1 MGLLVKLQDGDTQL
15 KSLKFGKDRPN
26 GGDSGQPF
34 VQSSIDGKQG
44 SFAQLDNDFL
54 WRGGIRA
61 PLAAAQDTSRL
72 TQFLFNIKSPDGF
85 LFTTKQN
92 LLSRTGI
99 KTEASKGV
107 AYGNSTIN
115 EGIYNPLSTIAQ
127 AGVNYLGFHYNKQGI
142 DPTGTF
148 PNLNI
153 ITYQEALRDQSIE
166 NFQDTNRLVKLNNLL
181 TINDNTTTEL
191 NGVKKYSLNGP
202 GESIILSYSGGP
214 GSQIGTGTTYIRY
227 ATDSKGLVPL
237 KTGINIPKAGKPLDQ
252 IEQDKFQLPIGA
264 SSTFNNASSQQ
275 VPILATDQIDGLLNI
290 SGYNSYAY
298 NFLPDVYQSG
308 SLTPIDGIDSYLTRS
323 QAIIERSS
331 GSVVYVSPINN
342 LLRAAGLGTT
352 AGVDGSG
359 RQIVVDPI
367 YDITLG
373 HFVAVGAKDSGETS
387 PGTVLGQYSSENTLF
402 NDNLNQKYTTSPKD
416 HKRGYLANLDKNS
429 GYYYDSQ
436 GNLSYVLNQY
446 PRGIAPDFRKTSR
459 KVRGFIDA
467 PEGDFTVY
475 DKITE
480 SSDYIGA
487 NAKLVDKIYYGRNAQ
502 KRISAPINNGI
513 DLIPFR
519 IIIVNPLAPNS
530 SKSIL
535 NFRAYIDDFSDS
547 YSADWTEQTYM
558 GRAEK
563 FYRYTGFDR
572 SIDLSFTIVADSKN
586 NHNIMYTQLNELAA
600 SLAPTYTS
608 AGYMAGNLHQI
619 TLGNYILNQWGVLT
633 GMTLTPDD
641 ESPWG
646 VEEGRQL
653 PFYIKVTG
661 LKFNVIHNF
670 RPESY
675 FNKEHR
681 YINQTSNVNTP

>member
-1 MGLLVKLQDGDTQL
+1 MGLLIKLQNGDTSL

-34 VQSSIDGKQG
+34 VQKPIGEQG
-44 SFAQLDNDFL
+44 QFAQLDNDFL

-61 PLAAAQDTSRL
+61 PLSATQDASRL

-92 LLSRTGI
+92 LLSRTGT
-99 KTEASKGV
+99 KTEASKGM
-107 AYGNSTIN
+107 AYGNSTVN

-142 DPTGTF
+142 DPTGNF
-148 PNLNI
+148 PNLTI
-153 ITYQEALRDQSIE
+153 KTYQEALRDQSPE
-166 NFQDTNRLVKLNNLL
+166 NFNDTNRLVKLNNLL
-181 TINDNTTTEL
+181 ISGDNNTTEF

-202 GESIILSYSGGP
+202 GENIILSYSGGP
-214 GSQIGTGTTYIRY
+214 GSQIGTGTTYIKY
-227 ATDSKGLVPL
+227 ATDNGGISPL
-237 KTGINIPKAGKPLDQ
+237 KSKVEKGYLVGKSYDKIDQ
-252 IEQDKFQLPIGA
+252 TLFQVPTGA
-264 SSTFNNASSQQ
+264 SEAFNNASSQQ
-275 VPILATDQIDGLLNI
+275 VPIFATDQIDGLANI
-290 SGYNSYAY
+290 PGYNSYAY
-298 NFLPDVYQSG
+298 NFSPDVYQSG
-308 SLTPIDGIDSYLTRS
+308 SLTPVVGIDSYLTRS

-331 GSVVYVSPINN
+331 GSVAYFSPIND
-342 LLRAAGLGTT
+342 LLRKSGLGTT

-359 RQIVVDPI
+359 RQIVVDPV
-367 YDITLG
+367 YNPTLG
-373 HFVAVGAKDSGETS
+373 YFTAVGAKDSGDTT
-387 PGTVLGQYSSENTLF
+387 PGAVLGQYSSENTLF
-402 NDNLNQKYTTSPKD
+402 NDNLNQKYTESPKD
-416 HKRGYLANLDKNS
+416 HKKGYLANLDKNS
-429 GYYYDSQ
+429 GYYYDPK

-459 KVRGFIDA
+459 KVRGFVDS

-480 SSDYIGA
+480 SSDYIGVSS
-487 NAKLVDKIYYGRNAQ
+487 KTVDKIYYGSNSQ
-502 KRISAPINNGI
+502 KRVSAPINNGV

-519 IIIVNPLAPNS
+519 ISIVNPTAPS
-530 SKSIL
+530 SQTTTL

-547 YSADWTEQTYM
+547 YDASWNDQTYM

-563 FYRYTGFDR
+563 FYRYNSFERTISLGF
-572 SIDLSFTIVADSKN
+572 TVAADSEA
-586 NHNIMYTQLNELAA
+586 NHSIMYDQLNTLAA

-619 TLGNYILNQWGVLT
+619 TLGNYLVNQWGVMT
-633 GMTLTPDD
+633 GISLTPDD

-646 VEEGRQL
+646 IKEGRQL

-661 LKFNVIHNF
+661 ISFKVIHNF
-670 RPESY
+670 RPEMIWKGAQKS
-675 FNKEHR
+675 
-681 YINQTSNVNTP
+681 YINQNADVN

>member
-1 MGLLVKLQDGDTQL
+1 MGLLIKLQDGDTQL

-34 VQSSIDGKQG
+34 VQKSIDGKQG

-92 LLSRTGI
+92 LLSRTGT
-99 KTEASKGV
+99 KTEASKGL
-107 AYGNSTIN
+107 AYGNSTVN

-142 DPTGTF
+142 DPTGNF
-148 PNLNI
+148 PNLGI
-153 ITYQEALRDQSIE
+153 ITYQEALRDQSVE
-166 NFQDTNRLVKLNNLL
+166 NFQETNRLVKLNNLL
-181 TINDNTTTEL
+181 VTNDNSTTEF

-214 GSQIGTGTTYIRY
+214 GSQIGTGTTYIKY
-227 ATDSKGLVPL
+227 ATDNKGVAPL
-237 KTGINIPKAGKPLDQ
+237 KTGVNLPKSGKPLDQ

-264 SSTFNNASSQQ
+264 SSAFNSASIQQ
-275 VPILATDQIDGLLNI
+275 VPILYNEQTNGLANI
-290 SGYNSYAY
+290 PGYNSYEY
-298 NFLPDVYQSG
+298 NFSNDVYQSG
-308 SLTPIDGIDSYLTRS
+308 SLTPVVDLDSYLTRS

-331 GSVVYVSPINN
+331 GSAIYVSPINN
-342 LLRAAGLGTT
+342 LLRAAGIGTT
-352 AGVDGSG
+352 PGVDGSG
-359 RQIVVDPI
+359 RQIVVDPV
-367 YDITLG
+367 YNVALG
-373 HFVAVGAKDSGETS
+373 HFIAVGAKDSGDTS
-387 PGTVLGQYSSENTLF
+387 PGTILGQYSSENTLF
-402 NDNLNQKYTTSPKD
+402 NDNLNQAYTTSPKD
-416 HKRGYLANLDKNS
+416 HKKGYLANLDKNS
-429 GYYYDSQ
+429 GYYYDPQ
-436 GNLSYVLNQY
+436 GKLSYVLNQY

-459 KVRGFIDA
+459 KVRGFNDA
-467 PEGDFTVY
+467 PEGEFTNY

-487 NAKLVDKIYYGRNAQ
+487 NAKLIDKIYYGSNSQ
-502 KRISAPINNGI
+502 KRTSAPINNGQ

-519 IIIVNPLAPNS
+519 INIVNPLAPNS
-530 SKSIL
+530 KATLL
-535 NFRAYIDDFSDS
+535 NFRAYIDDFSDD
-547 YSADWTEQTYM
+547 YSADWTSQTYM

-572 SIDLSFTIVADSKN
+572 SINLSFTIAADSKN
-586 NHNIMYTQLNELAA
+586 NHSIMYEQLNILAA

-619 TLGNYILNQWGVLT
+619 TLGNYLSNQWGVLT
-633 GMTLTPDD
+633 GLSYTPDD

-646 VEEGRQL
+646 IESGMQL

-675 FNKEHR
+675 FNTPHK
-681 YINQTSNVNTP
+681 YIAQTADTNG

>member
-1 MGLLVKLQDGDTQL
+1 MGLLIKLQDGDTQL

-34 VQSSIDGKQG
+34 VQKSIDGKQG
-44 SFAQLDNDFL
+44 SFTQLDNDFL

-92 LLSRTGI
+92 LLSRTGT
-99 KTEASKGV
+99 KTEASKGL
-107 AYGNSTIN
+107 AYGNSTVN

-142 DPTGTF
+142 DPTGNF
-148 PNLNI
+148 PNLGI
-153 ITYQEALRDQSIE
+153 ITYQEALRDQSVE
-166 NFQDTNRLVKLNNLL
+166 NFQETNRLVKLNNLL
-181 TINDNTTTEL
+181 VTNDNSTTDF

-214 GSQIGTGTTYIRY
+214 GSQIGTGTTYIKY
-227 ATDSKGLVPL
+227 ATDNKGVSPL
-237 KTGINIPKAGKPLDQ
+237 KTGVNLPQPGKPLDQ
-252 IEQDKFQLPIGA
+252 IEQSKFQLPVGVSSLFNSA
-264 SSTFNNASSQQ
+264 STQQ
-275 VPILATDQIDGLLNI
+275 VPILANEQTNGLANI
-290 SGYNSYAY
+290 PGYNSYEY
-298 NFLPDVYQSG
+298 NFSNDVYQSG
-308 SLTPIDGIDSYLTRS
+308 SLTPVVGIDSYLTRS

-331 GSVVYVSPINN
+331 GSAVYVSPINN
-342 LLRAAGLGTT
+342 LLRAAGIGTT
-352 AGVDGSG
+352 PGVDGSG

-367 YDITLG
+367 YNTALG
-373 HFVAVGAKDSGETS
+373 HFVAVGAKDSGDTS
-387 PGTVLGQYSSENTLF
+387 PGTILGQYSSENTLF

-416 HKRGYLANLDKNS
+416 HKKGYLANLDKNS
-429 GYYYDSQ
+429 GYYYDPQ
-436 GNLSYVLNQY
+436 GKLSYVLNQY

-459 KVRGFIDA
+459 KVRGFNDT
-467 PEGDFTVY
+467 PEGDFTNY

-480 SSDYIGA
+480 SSNYIGA
-487 NAKLVDKIYYGRNAQ
+487 NAKLVDKIYYGSNSQ

-519 IIIVNPLAPNS
+519 ITIVDPLAPNS
-530 SKSIL
+530 KSTPL
-535 NFRAYIDDFSDS
+535 NFRAYIDDFSDD
-547 YSADWTEQTYM
+547 YSADWTSQTYM

-572 SIDLSFTIVADSKN
+572 SINLSFTIVADSEN
-586 NHNIMYTQLNELAA
+586 NHSVMYEQLNTLAA

-619 TLGNYILNQWGVLT
+619 TLGDYLVNQWGVLT
-633 GMTLTPDD
+633 GLSFTPDD

-646 VEEGRQL
+646 VESGMQL

-675 FNKEHR
+675 FNTPHK
-681 YINQTSNVNTP
+681 YIAQTADTNG

>member
-1 MGLLVKLQDGDTQL
+1 MGLLIKLQDGDTQL

-34 VQSSIDGKQG
+34 VQKSIEGKQG
-44 SFAQLDNDFL
+44 EFSQLDNDFL

-92 LLSRTGI
+92 LLSRTGT
-99 KTEASKGV
+99 KTEASKGL
-107 AYGNSTIN
+107 AYGNSTVN

-142 DPTGTF
+142 DPTGNF
-148 PNLNI
+148 PNLGI
-153 ITYQEALRDQSIE
+153 ITYQEALRDQSVE
-166 NFQDTNRLVKLNNLL
+166 NFQETNRLVKLNNLL
-181 TINDNTTTEL
+181 VANDNNTTEF

-214 GSQIGTGTTYIRY
+214 GSQIGTGTTYIKY
-227 ATDSKGLVPL
+227 ATDNKGVAPL
-237 KTGINIPKAGKPLDQ
+237 KTGVNLPESGKPLDQ

-264 SSTFNNASSQQ
+264 SSAFNNASIQQ
-275 VPILATDQIDGLLNI
+275 VPILSNEQTNGLANI
-290 SGYNSYAY
+290 PGYNSYEY
-298 NFLPDVYQSG
+298 NFSNDVYQSG
-308 SLTPIDGIDSYLTRS
+308 SLTPVVGIDSYLTRS

-331 GSVVYVSPINN
+331 ENAVYVSPINN
-342 LLRAAGLGTT
+342 LLRAAGIGTT
-352 AGVDGSG
+352 PGVDGSG
-359 RQIVVDPI
+359 RQIVVDPV
-367 YDITLG
+367 YDTTLG
-373 HFVAVGAKDSGETS
+373 HFIAVGAKDSGDTS
-387 PGTVLGQYSSENTLF
+387 PGAILGQYSSENTLF

-416 HKRGYLANLDKNS
+416 HKKGYLANLDKNS
-429 GYYYDSQ
+429 GYYYDPQ
-436 GNLSYVLNQY
+436 GKLSYVLNQY

-459 KVRGFIDA
+459 KVRGFNDT
-467 PEGDFTVY
+467 PEGEFTNY

-487 NAKLVDKIYYGRNAQ
+487 NAKLIDKIYYGSNSQ
-502 KRISAPINNGI
+502 KRTSAPINNGNDI
-513 DLIPFR
+513 IPFR
-519 IIIVNPLAPNS
+519 INIVNPLAPNS
-530 SKSIL
+530 KSTPL
-535 NFRAYIDDFSDS
+535 NFRAYIDDFSDD
-547 YSADWTEQTYM
+547 YSADWTSQTYM

-572 SIDLSFTIVADSKN
+572 SINLSFTIIADSEN
-586 NHNIMYTQLNELAA
+586 NHSIMYEQLNTLAA

-619 TLGNYILNQWGVLT
+619 TLGNYLVNQWGVLT
-633 GMTLTPDD
+633 GLSYTPDD
-641 ESPWG
+641 DSPWG
-646 VEEGRQL
+646 VKSGMQL

-675 FNKEHR
+675 FNKPHK
-681 YINQTSNVNTP
+681 YIAQTADTNG

>member
-1 MGLLVKLQDGDTQL
+1 MGLLIKLQDGDTQL

-34 VQSSIDGKQG
+34 VQKSIDGKQG
-44 SFAQLDNDFL
+44 SFTQLDNDFL

-92 LLSRTGI
+92 LLSRTGT
-99 KTEASKGV
+99 KTEASKGL
-107 AYGNSTIN
+107 AYGNSTVN

-142 DPTGTF
+142 DPTGNF
-148 PNLNI
+148 PNLGI
-153 ITYQEALRDQSIE
+153 ITYQEALRDQSVE
-166 NFQDTNRLVKLNNLL
+166 NFQETNRLVKLNNLL
-181 TINDNTTTEL
+181 VTNDNSTTDF

-214 GSQIGTGTTYIRY
+214 GSQIGTGTTYIKY
-227 ATDSKGLVPL
+227 ATDNKGVSPL
-237 KTGINIPKAGKPLDQ
+237 KTGVNLPQPGKPLDQ
-252 IEQDKFQLPIGA
+252 IEQSKFQLPVGVSSLFNSA
-264 SSTFNNASSQQ
+264 STQQ
-275 VPILATDQIDGLLNI
+275 VPILANEQTNGLANI
-290 SGYNSYAY
+290 PGYNSYEY
-298 NFLPDVYQSG
+298 NFSNDVYQSG
-308 SLTPIDGIDSYLTRS
+308 SLTPVVGIDSYLTRS

-331 GSVVYVSPINN
+331 GSAVYVSPINN
-342 LLRAAGLGTT
+342 LLRAAGIGTT
-352 AGVDGSG
+352 PGVDGSG

-367 YDITLG
+367 YNVALG
-373 HFVAVGAKDSGETS
+373 HFVAVGAKDSGDTS
-387 PGTVLGQYSSENTLF
+387 PGTILGQYSSENTLF
-402 NDNLNQKYTTSPKD
+402 NDNLNQKYTTSPKN
-416 HKRGYLANLDKNS
+416 HKKGYLANLDKNS
-429 GYYYDSQ
+429 GYYYDPQ
-436 GNLSYVLNQY
+436 GKLSYVLNQY

-459 KVRGFIDA
+459 KVRGFNDT
-467 PEGDFTVY
+467 PEGDFTNY

-480 SSDYIGA
+480 SSNYIGA
-487 NAKLVDKIYYGRNAQ
+487 NAKLVDKIYYGSNSQ

-519 IIIVNPLAPNS
+519 ITIVDPLAPNS
-530 SKSIL
+530 KSTPL
-535 NFRAYIDDFSDS
+535 NFRAYIDDFSDD
-547 YSADWTEQTYM
+547 YSADWTSQTYM

-572 SIDLSFTIVADSKN
+572 SINLSFTIVADSEN
-586 NHNIMYTQLNELAA
+586 NHSVMYEQLNTLAA

-619 TLGNYILNQWGVLT
+619 TLGDYLVNQWGVLT
-633 GMTLTPDD
+633 GLSFTPDD

-646 VEEGRQL
+646 VESGMQL

-675 FNKEHR
+675 FNTPHK
-681 YINQTSNVNTP
+681 YIAQTADTNG

>member
-1 MGLLVKLQDGDTQL
+1 MGLLIKLQDGDTQL

-34 VQSSIDGKQG
+34 VQKSIDGKQG
-44 SFAQLDNDFL
+44 SFTQLDNDFL

-92 LLSRTGI
+92 LLSRTGT
-99 KTEASKGV
+99 KTEASKGL
-107 AYGNSTIN
+107 AYGNSTVN

-142 DPTGTF
+142 DPTGNF
-148 PNLNI
+148 PNLGI
-153 ITYQEALRDQSIE
+153 ITYQEALRDQSVE
-166 NFQDTNRLVKLNNLL
+166 NFQETNRLVKLNNLL
-181 TINDNTTTEL
+181 VTNDNSTTDF

-214 GSQIGTGTTYIRY
+214 GSQIGAGTTYIKY
-227 ATDSKGLVPL
+227 ATDNKGVSPL
-237 KTGINIPKAGKPLDQ
+237 KTGVNLPQPGKPLDQ
-252 IEQDKFQLPIGA
+252 IEQSKFQLPVGVSLLFNSA
-264 SSTFNNASSQQ
+264 STQQ
-275 VPILATDQIDGLLNI
+275 VPILANEQTNGLANI
-290 SGYNSYAY
+290 PGYNSYEY
-298 NFLPDVYQSG
+298 NFSNDVYQSG
-308 SLTPIDGIDSYLTRS
+308 SLTPVVGIDSYLTRS
-323 QAIIERSS
+323 QAIVERSS
-331 GSVVYVSPINN
+331 GSAVYISPINN
-342 LLRAAGLGTT
+342 LLRAAGIGTT
-352 AGVDGSG
+352 PGVDGSG

-367 YDITLG
+367 YNTTLG
-373 HFVAVGAKDSGETS
+373 HFVAVGAKDSGDTS
-387 PGTVLGQYSSENTLF
+387 PGTILGQYSSENTLF

-416 HKRGYLANLDKNS
+416 HKKGYLANLDKNS
-429 GYYYDSQ
+429 GYYYDPQ
-436 GNLSYVLNQY
+436 GKLSYVLNQY

-459 KVRGFIDA
+459 KVRGFNDA
-467 PEGDFTVY
+467 PEGEFTNY

-480 SSDYIGA
+480 SSNYIGA
-487 NAKLVDKIYYGRNAQ
+487 GAKLVDKIYYGSNSQ

-519 IIIVNPLAPNS
+519 ITIVNPLAPNS
-530 SKSIL
+530 NSTVL
-535 NFRAYIDDFSDS
+535 NFRAYIDEFSDD

-572 SIDLSFTIVADSKN
+572 SINLSFTIAADSKD
-586 NHNIMYTQLNELAA
+586 NHSIMYEQLNTLAA

-619 TLGNYILNQWGVLT
+619 TLGDYLINQWGVLT
-633 GMTLTPDD
+633 SLSYTPDD

-646 VEEGRQL
+646 IDSGMQL

-661 LKFNVIHNF
+661 LKFNIIHNF

-675 FNKEHR
+675 FNSPHR
-681 YINQTSNVNTP
+681 YIAQTADTNG